1 MSYSVIIPAAG
12 KGERLHL
19 GYNKVLHRKHG
30 TTVIERTVAV
40 FLNDRECQQILL
52 VIPPDE
58 EEIFRSLFDA
68 KQVQLVYGGATRS
81 LSVWNAVPLVTQEKV
96 LVHDGARCLL
106 SKALLKRVTQKLE
119 EGFVNVIPTVCSK
132 DAILVD
138 GKYPPHSVRPKL
150 VQTPQ
155 GFRTADLIKA
165 MEQAYVDQTLSSFKD
180 DSSIVAHYLGFT
192 PEEVE
197 GDYENIKITTKDD
210 LRWLG

>member
-1 MSYSVIIPAAG
+1 
-12 KGERLHL
+12 
-19 GYNKVLHRKHG
+19 
-30 TTVIERTVAV
+30 
-40 FLNDRECQQILL
+40 
-52 VIPPDE
+52 
-58 EEIFRSLFDA
+58 
-68 KQVQLVYGGATRS
+68 
-81 LSVWNAVPLVTQEKV
+81 
-96 LVHDGARCLL
+96 
-106 SKALLKRVTQKLE
+106 
-119 EGFVNVIPTVCSK
+119 VCSK

-138 GKYPPHSVRPKL
+138 GKYPPQSVRPKL